1 MKTMNL
7 SDFSTVLEKAAK
19 QKGEAGVIAQKAL
32 VLENYMIV
40 DENGI
45 AVDPSNLDVV
55 IKAAGAAETPES
67 ETEVN
72 INPMQDSTEAA
83 VAKSVRRN
91 LAEQVLSTKFA
102 VKGEVGREWEKA
114 RVYGSLK
121 NLKSRETAYKF
132 GRWALAAIG
141 HQKSADWCRNN
152 GLGLVRVKGS
162 VEGINSAGGFVV
174 PDEFESEIITLREQY
189 GVFRR
194 NARIV
199 PMGSDVK
206 RLPKRTSTYVAYF
219 VGEASAITESQ
230 PVLDQIQ
237 LTAKKLAVVTTISSE
252 LNEDNVVNLG
262 DEFAGET
269 AYAFSLKEDDCGFN
283 GDGTSNFG
291 GIVGLN
297 SALTNATFQIS
308 DGAATTYAG
317 VTLAEI
323 SAGLAKLPA
332 WAAQRNNI
340 KIYCPKQVFHGV
352 FERVAA
358 TAGNGATMTE
368 IANSM
373 TSPRFLGY
381 PVEFTQVISATQSAG
396 AVYAYIGDLQQG
408 CIMGDRRQQTIAFS
422 DSALNAFEQDEI
434 AVRATERFDIVCA
447 NVGSASASG
456 AVIKMTL

>member
-7 SDFSTVLEKAAK
+7 SEFSGFLEKAAK
-19 QKGEAGVIAQKAL
+19 QKGEAGAIAQKAL
-32 VLENYMIV
+32 ILDNYMIV
-40 DENGI
+40 DENGV
-45 AVDPSNLDVV
+45 AVDPANLDVHIEAPV
-55 IKAAGAAETPES
+55 ATAPMANSAS
-67 ETEVN
+67 EEE
-72 INPMQDSTEAA
+72 I
-83 VAKSVRRN
+83 AKSVRRS
-91 LAEQVLSTKFA
+91 LAQEVLTAKHS
-102 VKGEVGREWEKA
+102 VKANIGNDWDKA

-132 GRWALAAIG
+132 GRWALAAVG
-141 HQKSADWCRNN
+141 HAKSAEWCKNN
-152 GLGLVRVKGS
+152 GIGLVRVKGS

-174 PDEFESEIITLREQY
+174 PDEFETEIITLREQY

-230 PVLDQIQ
+230 PVMDQIQ

-283 GDGTSNFG
+283 GDGTSTYG

-297 SALTNATFQIS
+297 TALADSTYQIS
-308 DGAATTYAG
+308 DGAASNYSG

-340 KIYCPKQVFHGV
+340 KIYCPKQAFHAV
-352 FERVAA
+352 FERVSA

-368 IANSM
+368 IANGM

-381 PVEFTQVISATQSAG
+381 PVEFTQVITATQSAG
-396 AVYAYIGDLQQG
+396 SVFAYIGDLQQG
-408 CIMGDRRQQTIAFS
+408 CILGDRRSQTIAFS

-456 AVIKMTL
+456 AIVKMTL

>member
-7 SDFSTVLEKAAK
+7 SEFSGCLEKAAK
-19 QKGEAGVIAQKAL
+19 QKGEAGAIAQKAL
-32 VLENYMIV
+32 ILENYMIV
-40 DENGI
+40 DENGV
-45 AVDPSNLDVV
+45 AVDPANLDVV
-55 IKAAGAAETPES
+55 IEGHVAPASLADSAS
-67 ETEVN
+67 EEQ
-72 INPMQDSTEAA
+72 I
-83 VAKSVRRN
+83 AKSVRRN
-91 LAEQVLSTKFA
+91 LAHEVLTAKHS
-102 VKGEVGREWEKA
+102 VKANIGNDWDKA

-132 GRWALAAIG
+132 GRWALAAVG
-141 HQKSADWCRNN
+141 HAKSAEWCKNN
-152 GLGLVRVKGS
+152 GIGLVRVKGS

-174 PDEFESEIITLREQY
+174 PDEFETEIITLREQY

-199 PMGSDVK
+199 PMGSDIK

-219 VGEASAITESQ
+219 VGEAAAITESQ
-230 PVLDQIQ
+230 PVMDQIQ

-283 GDGTSNFG
+283 GDGTSTYG

-297 SALTNATFQIS
+297 TALSDATYQIS
-308 DGAATTYAG
+308 DGAQTLYSG

-340 KIYCPKQVFHGV
+340 KIYCPKQVFHAV
-352 FERVAA
+352 FERVSV

-368 IANSM
+368 IANGM
-373 TSPRFLGY
+373 TSPKFLGY
-381 PVEFTQVISATQSAG
+381 PVEFTQVISATQSGG
-396 AVYAYIGDLQQG
+396 AVFAYIGDLQQG
-408 CIMGDRRQQTIAFS
+408 CILGDRRSQTIAFS

-447 NVGSASASG
+447 NVGSSSASG
-456 AVIKMTL
+456 AIVKMTL

>member
-7 SDFSTVLEKAAK
+7 SDFSEVLEKAAK
-19 QKGEAGVIAQKAL
+19 QKGEAGAIAQKAL

-40 DENGI
+40 DEAGM
-45 AVDPSNLDVV
+45 AVDPASLDVV
-55 IKAAGAAETPES
+55 IKAAAPAAP
-67 ETEVN
+67 ETEADAVN
-72 INPMQDSTEAA
+72 EEA
-83 VAKSVRRN
+83 VAKSVRKN

-102 VKGEVGREWEKA
+102 VKAEIGRDWEKA
-114 RVYGSLK
+114 RMYGSLK
-121 NLKSRETAYKF
+121 NLKSKETAYKF
-132 GRWALAAIG
+132 GRWALGAIG
-141 HQKSADWCRNN
+141 HQKSADWCRSN
-152 GLGLVRVKGS
+152 GIPLIRVKGS

-206 RLPKRTSTYVAYF
+206 RLPKRTSTYTAYF

-252 LNEDNVVNLG
+252 LNEDNVVSLG

-283 GDGTSNFG
+283 GDGTSSFG

-297 SALTNATFQIS
+297 TALSNATFQIS
-308 DGAATTYAG
+308 DGAATNYAG

-340 KIYCPKQVFHGV
+340 KIYCPKQVFHAV
-352 FERVAA
+352 FERIAA
-358 TAGNGATMTE
+358 TAGNGASMTE

-381 PVEFTQVISATQSAG
+381 PVEFTQVISTTSPGAG
-396 AVYAYIGDLQQG
+396 SVFAYIGDLQQG
-408 CIMGDRRQQTIAFS
+408 CIVGDRRAQTIAFS